1 MSSKIKLIPVIAGG
15 RIMCK
20 VVSEIDQNDGV
31 RIENAVEN
39 TRCAVEAL
47 LYREGVYNDGSIT
60 LPDAKSS
67 VVVRFTNKC
76 NRYTCY
82 VSSDHSPRD
91 CKAVTDFNQS
101 IFELVR
107 ELLAEVQNQ
116 SEVKNG

>member
-20 VVSEIDQNDGV
+20 VVREIDKNDGV

-47 LYREGVYNDGSIT
+47 LYHEDVYNDGSIP
-60 LPDAKSS
+60 LPEAKSS
-67 VVVRFTNKC
+67 VVIRFANKC

-101 IFELVR
+101 IFALVR
-107 ELLAEVQNQ
+107 ELLAEIQKQNGA
-116 SEVKNG
+116 SK